1 LNKELVKTDQIQ
13 KMLGEAGFD
22 LDKELLAL
30 DTTANGFEI
39 PRIRIEHKDNGR
51 HRLYIDYGENY
62 LGEKTQEEPIPE
74 NCFEA
79 VVFAEQHIRALW
91 SDTENLPACSGIDGQ
106 PTVPEPVN
114 DSCLSCKE
122 SVISQGNCRPKI
134 RLWLLVMRDNQIKPF
149 VLSLSPTSIKHW
161 NQHKRKLKRSK
172 LPVVA
177 VNTVFKLEDIKKNS
191 YRWAE
196 VIFDINGIATVEIL
210 TMAKQARDEL
220 NRIMQDITARD
231 FDDPGDKQ

>member
-1 LNKELVKTDQIQ
+1 MNKELVKTDQIQ

-22 LDKELLAL
+22 LEKELLAL

-62 LGEKTQEEPIPE
+62 LGEKTQEEPIAE

-91 SDTENLPACSGIDGQ
+91 SDTENLPTCSGIDGQ

-114 DSCLSCKE
+114 DSCLTCKE
-122 SVISQGNCRPKI
+122 SVINQGSCRPKI
-134 RLWLLVMRDNQIKPF
+134 RLWLLVNRDNQKKPF
-149 VLSLSPTSIKHW
+149 VFSLSPTSIKHW
-161 NQHKRKLKRSK
+161 NQHKRKLKRSN

-196 VIFDINGIATVEIL
+196 VLFDINGIASVEMLAI
-210 TMAKQARDEL
+210 AKQARDEL
-220 NRIMQDITARD
+220 NRVMQDITSRD
-231 FDDPGDKQ
+231 FDDPGDKN